1 MLVMGNLEE
10 NIPRMVYSWNQKRIL
25 VTGSSRGIGRGIAD
39 YFVGCG
45 ATVGI
50 NGRNPN
56 QVDSVCREHHG
67 FIPIVGDVSTR
78 SGAHDVVQNATQQMH
93 GLDVLICNVGSG
105 KIHQPDFETLQDWD
119 TMMAQNFYSAL
130 YPICEAL
137 PNLVQSSGTIVCVS
151 SICGVESVPGAPTSY
166 SVAKSALNTFVRAVS
181 RDFAL
186 KGVRI
191 NAVLPG
197 NIMHKNS
204 VWSEKLERDSVAVA
218 SFLKT
223 EVPLQRLGEISE
235 IVAAVEFLASGKS
248 SFTTGSLLVV
258 DGGQQRNY

>member
-1 MLVMGNLEE
+1 MRNLAE
-10 NIPRMVYSWNQKRIL
+10 NTPQKAPSWNQKRIL

-39 YFVGCG
+39 YFVECG

-56 QVDSVCREHHG
+56 QVHSVCQEHQG

-78 SGAHDVVQNATQQMH
+78 FGAHDVIKKATQQMH

-105 KIHQPDFETLQDWD
+105 KIHQPGLETLQDWD
-119 TMMAQNFYSAL
+119 TMMAQNFYSAV
-130 YPICEAL
+130 YTIWEAL
-137 PNLVQSSGTIVCVS
+137 PNLVQSSGNVVCVS
-151 SICGVESVPGAPTSY
+151 SICGVESIPGAPISY
-166 SVAKSALNTFVRAVS
+166 SVAKSALNSFVRACS
-181 RDFAL
+181 RDLAL
-186 KGVRI
+186 KNVRI

-197 NIMHKNS
+197 NIFHNDS
-204 VWSEKLERDSVAVA
+204 VWSEKLDRDSPAVA

-223 EVPLQRLGEISE
+223 EVPLQRLGEIGE
-235 IVAAVEFLASGKS
+235 IVAAVEFLASEKS

>member
-1 MLVMGNLEE
+1 MTNPAE
-10 NIPRMVYSWNQKRIL
+10 NVPQKAPRWSQKRVL
-25 VTGSSRGIGRGIAD
+25 VTGSSRGIGRGIAEH
-39 YFVGCG
+39 FVGCG

-56 QVDSVCREHHG
+56 QVDSVCQEHQG

-78 SGAHDVVQNATQQMH
+78 SGAHDVVKKATLQMR
-93 GLDVLICNVGSG
+93 GLDVLICNVGNG
-105 KIHQPDFETLQDWD
+105 KIHQPGLETLQDWD
-119 TMMAQNFYSAL
+119 TMMSQNFYSAV
-130 YPICEAL
+130 YPIWEAL
-137 PNLVQSSGTIVCVS
+137 PHLVQSSGTIVCVS

-166 SVAKSALNTFVRAVS
+166 SVAKSALNSFVRASS
-181 RDFAL
+181 RDLAL

-197 NIMHKNS
+197 NILHKNS
-204 VWSEKLERDSVAVA
+204 VWNEKLERDSSAVA
-218 SFLKT
+218 RFLKT
-223 EVPLQRLGEISE
+223 EVPLQRLGEVGE